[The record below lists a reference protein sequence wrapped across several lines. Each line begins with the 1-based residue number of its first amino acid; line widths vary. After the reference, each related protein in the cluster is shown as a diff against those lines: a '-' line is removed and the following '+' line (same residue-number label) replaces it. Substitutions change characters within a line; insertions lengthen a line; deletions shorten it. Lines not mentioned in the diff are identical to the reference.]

1 MLFCGLNVC
10 LHVACLQPNEAV
22 GFSCHWFATQCAVWR
37 KSAAQTGWAERRN
50 CLMRSLSLCS
60 TLKLFPQSLCLS
72 HLIHAHTH
80 TCVSEHHLSL
90 AALLNQTCCWLF
102 TVHASHRL
110 LVSAFL
116 SSFQL
121 SLPALPPIICALAQS
136 RQEGA
141 WALAWILYIALI
153 CTFMDPFLA
162 SGKRWRQCDVE
173 PIEEQLPVW
182 RSMRAVSHQL
192 PVKTGHIPSN
202 LTYSTFGC
210 GQLIN
215 NMSKNFYC

>member
-10 LHVACLQPNEAV
+10 RHAACLQPNEAV

-121 SLPALPPIICALAQS
+121 SLPALPPVYYLCTRSVQTGRCLSISMDSLYQTELHLHGSLS
-136 RQEGA
+136 RQWE
-141 WALAWILYIALI
+141 
-153 CTFMDPFLA
+153 
-162 SGKRWRQCDVE
+162 RWRQCDVE

-182 RSMRAVSHQL
+182 RSMRAV
-192 PVKTGHIPSN
+192 
-202 LTYSTFGC
+202 F
-210 GQLIN
+210 LI
-215 NMSKNFYC
+215 SYQ